1 MRSEKELCIIVY
13 NNIDKLTTG
22 LCHLLIHLHN
32 VNLITSKE
40 YYFLDDFLYKNF
52 PKTWKESG
60 YSFYYNFTNGT
71 AYVWKKGNKASRK
84 RFLKR
89 LISKL

>member
-13 NNIDKLTTG
+13 NNIDKLNTG
-22 LCHLLIHLHN
+22 LCHLLIHLLN
-32 VNLITSKE
+32 TDLITIEEFSALDK
-40 YYFLDDFLYKNF
+40 FLSKNF
-52 PKTWKESG
+52 PKTWEESG
-60 YSFYYNFTNGT
+60 YSFHYRFTKGIG
-71 AYVWKKGNKASRK
+71 YIWKKGNKASRK